1 MKILIADK
9 FPEKWQNALKEKG
22 HDVTFEPTLKEDTL
36 TDAIKDHNILIVRS
50 TKVNSKTIDAGKDLK
65 LIIRAGAGYNTID
78 IDYAKEKGI
87 AVSNCPGMNSLAV
100 AELAMALIL
109 SIDRRIYH
117 NVRDFRAK
125 KWNKKEYSKADG
137 IYGKTIGIIGLGHIG
152 REVAK
157 RAGAFGMELLGYDP
171 FLKDEDFKKLNIE
184 KYDDLYKLA
193 KDSEIIT
200 VHLPENNDTRGLFNS
215 KFFQSMQ
222 VNAVFVNTSR
232 GGVVKQEDLKQAIK
246 DKNIRVGLDVY
257 ENEPDAND
265 NEFHDDITQLENVYG
280 THHIGASTQQAQLAV
295 AEMAVKIIDE
305 YEKTGN
311 FLNRV
316 NS

>member
-9 FPEKWQNALKEKG
+9 FPEKWQNILKEKG
-22 HDVTFEPTLKEDTL
+22 HDVTFEPSLKEDTL
-36 TDAIKDHNILIVRS
+36 TGAIKDNNILIVRS

-100 AELAMALIL
+100 AELAMAFIL

-137 IYGKTIGIIGLGHIG
+137 IYGKTIGIVGLGHIG

-157 RAGAFGMELLGYDP
+157 RAGTFGMDLLGYDP
-171 FLKDEDFKKLNIE
+171 FLKDEEFKKLNIE

-200 VHLPENNDTRGLFNS
+200 VHLPENNDTRGLFDS

-222 VNAVFVNTSR
+222 DNAIFVNTSR

-295 AEMAVKIIDE
+295 AELAVKIIDE